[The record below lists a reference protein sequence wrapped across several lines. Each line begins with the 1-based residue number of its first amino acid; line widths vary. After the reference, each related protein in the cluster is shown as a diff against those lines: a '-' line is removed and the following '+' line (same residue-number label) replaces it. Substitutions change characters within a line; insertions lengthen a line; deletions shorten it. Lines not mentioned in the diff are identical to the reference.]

1 MSKIALQGR
10 TAGISLLLGGQR
22 LGIKDFE
29 RFPGGSQFYHTLG
42 RLLLGNDTPEGIIAA
57 SNIREAH
64 RLQESMKSVGGQV
77 PKGRGLWENMDGR
90 LTAIQTWY
98 GGGQE
103 KLAEAVAGIP
113 APDPIDITPFMP
125 EQAIQLGEVAREE
138 VEAATPLQEQCQ
150 EQELRQKV
158 EDAEEI
164 SIDDWEL

>member
-1 MSKIALQGR
+1 MGEHGR
-10 TAGISLLLGGQR
+10 
-22 LGIKDFE
+22 
-29 RFPGGSQFYHTLG
+29 
-42 RLLLGNDTPEGIIAA
+42 
-57 SNIREAH
+57 
-64 RLQESMKSVGGQV
+64 
-77 PKGRGLWENMDGR
+77 R

-103 KLAEAVAGIP
+103 KLAEAVAGIS
-113 APDPIDITPFMP
+113 APNPIDITPFMP

-138 VEAATPLQEQCQ
+138 VEAATPLQEQQQ